1 MTEERTRVGVALSG
15 GGARGLAH
23 IGALKLLE
31 EAHVPIDMLAGTSAG
46 GVVGALYA
54 SGLSA
59 TEIKEVVSSVR
70 LLDFLRRDPGGLG
83 MLGREKTVRRL
94 RDVLGGDITF
104 LERQL
109 PLALVAVDIDT
120 SEEVIIRE
128 GSVIEALLAT
138 TAVPGI
144 FPPQPW
150 RGRYLIDGGVTNP
163 LPVDVV
169 RGMGADKVV
178 AVLTTGRFPDACGP
192 RSPAR
197 SHESGSLVHT
207 LLHRSRWSKMQDV
220 LERSICIMTE
230 TLVAQRLRE
239 VPPDV
244 TIEVLL
250 TNVGAFDLSKL
261 DMCVRAG
268 EEAARQC
275 VPDLVALR
283 DIVDRAI
290 LVGILPNG
298 ETEQ

>member
-54 SGLSA
+54 AGLSA
-59 TEIKEVVSSVR
+59 AEIEEVVRSIR
-70 LLDFLRRDPGGLG
+70 LLNIVQRNPGGMGL
-83 MLGREKTVRRL
+83 LGREKTVRLL

-104 LERQL
+104 DELKL
-109 PLALVAVDIDT
+109 PLALVTVDIDT
-120 SEEVIIRE
+120 GEEVVIRD
-128 GSVIEALLAT
+128 GSVIEGVLAT
-138 TAVPGI
+138 TAVPGV

-150 RGRYLIDGGVTNP
+150 RGLHLIDGGVTNP
-163 LPVDVV
+163 LPCDVV
-169 RGMGADKVV
+169 RGMGADRVV
-178 AVLTTGRFPDACGP
+178 AVHTTGRFPNASLP
-192 RSPAR
+192 QSPSEGLR
-197 SHESGSLVHT
+197 SGSLVHT
-207 LLHRSRWSKMQDV
+207 LLYRSRWNRV
-220 LERSICIMTE
+220 LEVCERSLCIMTE

-261 DMCVRAG
+261 NECVRAG
-268 EEAARQC
+268 EEAARTC
-275 VPDLVALR
+275 LPELIALR
-283 DIVDRAI
+283 NAI
-290 LVGILPNG
+290 
-298 ETEQ
+298 E

>member
-1 MTEERTRVGVALSG
+1 MRIGLALSG

-23 IGALKLLE
+23 IGALKVLE
-31 EAHVPIDMLAGTSAG
+31 ESHVPIDMLAGTSAG

-54 SGLSA
+54 CGLSA
-59 TEIKEVVSSVR
+59 AEIKKTVSSIQ
-70 LLDFLRRDPGGLG
+70 LLDLLQRDPAGLG
-83 MLGREKTVRRL
+83 LLGREKTARRL

-104 LERQL
+104 DQLKL
-109 PLALVAVDIDT
+109 PLALVTVDIDT
-120 SEEVIIRE
+120 GEEVVVRE
-128 GSVIEALLAT
+128 GSVIEGVLAT
-138 TAVPGI
+138 TAVPGV

-150 RGRYLIDGGVTNP
+150 QGRNLIDGGVTNP

-169 RGMGADKVV
+169 WGMGAQRVV
-178 AVLTTGRFPDACGP
+178 AVHTTGRFPSACT
-192 RSPAR
+192 PAPPIW
-197 SHESGSLVHT
+197 SEESESLVNT
-207 LLHRSRWSKMQDV
+207 LLHRSRWNRVLDV
-220 LERSICIMTE
+220 LERSLCIMTE
-230 TLVAQRLRE
+230 ALVAQRLRE